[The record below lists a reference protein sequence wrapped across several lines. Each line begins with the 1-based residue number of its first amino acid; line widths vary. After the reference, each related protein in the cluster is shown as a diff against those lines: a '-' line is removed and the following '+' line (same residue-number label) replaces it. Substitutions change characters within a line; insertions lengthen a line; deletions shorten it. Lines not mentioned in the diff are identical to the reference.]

1 MNRSKSAL
9 IAVLITTLAVVPA
22 TAQQASFELRP
33 SGELCSGCFAYLE
46 FPPAQSD
53 TPSGLAARHQ
63 ATPMPITAEW
73 QGRTTEPAP
82 SLVASTRQ

>member
-9 IAVLITTLAVVPA
+9 IAVLTTLAVVPA
-22 TAQQASFELRP
+22 TAQQPSFELSP
-33 SGELCSGCFAYLE
+33 TGELCSGCFAYLE

-73 QGRTTEPAP
+73 KRLTTEPAP